1 MCPRTPR
8 PGQGLQHTLYT
19 LVYTAALALSSE
31 PALLAWPVH
40 CIGFLS
46 LAVSRVRLRGGSE
59 LHWCVVLSCVPLR
72 HPRWCGCPKDVPGR
86 GRRRQLRYA
95 VGVAPRRLP
104 GARLALPPP
113 FLAWGLGPLRQETST
128 ATVATTRRRGRCYT
142 RPCARAKGPSSFSAV
157 RRQDWLDRTT
167 TRQSPRGE

>member
-46 LAVSRVRLRGGSE
+46 LAVSRVHLVCCLVVRSSSSPEMVRVPEGCSRAWTSTSAPLGGWRRSTQASRCTSGAAAT
-59 LHWCVVLSCVPLR
+59 L
-72 HPRWCGCPKDVPGR
+72 PR
-86 GRRRQLRYA
+86 
-95 VGVAPRRLP
+95 VGVGPAAPRDLLHRNR
-104 GARLALPPP
+104 GHHAC
-113 FLAWGLGPLRQETST
+113 
-128 ATVATTRRRGRCYT
+128 RGRCYT